1 MDYRPLGSS
10 GLMVSAVGIGCNAFG
25 RRVDQD
31 GVGSILAAAR
41 DSGVT
46 LLDTADIYGGEPGQ
60 SESML
65 GEALRGQRDE
75 FVLAT
80 KFGMDMQGANGQDFG
95 ALGSRR
101 YVRRAVEASL
111 RRLQTDHIDLYQ
123 LHRPDPLTPIEET
136 LEALTD
142 LVREGKVLYVGCSNF
157 DGWQVADAS
166 WTSSTAGLASFVSVQ
181 NEYSLLDR
189 SVEDEVTPRASG
201 SGSAYSRS
209 SRWRVDCSPASTSV
223 EPPHRRVRGPRWRRT
238 ARAGWRRP
246 TGTGSRRC
254 SPSPT
259 SAGVELLDVAI
270 GGLAAQPAV
279 SSVIAGATSAEQV
292 TRNAR
297 AAAGSP
303 PPPTSAAIDEISTA
317 RSSRDPSIGRAV
329 RRRWS
334 GWRRSRRSRCRSPS
348 PAGRSRRRCR
358 RRCPTSARSGPGW
371 RRSARSR
378 WSRRPPCR
386 PPRGGRSARS

>member
-1 MDYRPLGSS
+1 MTATETAQDMSYRPLGSS
-10 GLMVSAVGIGCNAFG
+10 GLMVSAVGVGCNAFG
-25 RRVDQD
+25 RRVDQV
-31 GVGSILAAAR
+31 GVGSILSAAR
-41 DSGVT
+41 DAGVT

-80 KFGMDMQGANGQDFG
+80 KFGMDMQGANGEDFG

-142 LVREGKVLYVGCSNF
+142 LVREGKVLYLGCSNF

-189 SVEDEVTPRASG
+189 SVEDEVTPACERFGLGILPFFPLARGLLTGKYRRGAVAPEGSRAALES
-201 SGSAYSRS
+201 
-209 SRWRVDCSPASTSV
+209 D
-223 EPPHRRVRGPRWRRT
+223 
-238 ARAGWRRP
+238 RAGWLAEADWDRVEALQGFAAER
-246 TGTGSRRC
+246 
-254 SPSPT
+254 
-259 SAGVELLDVAI
+259 GVELLDVAI

-279 SSVIAGATSAEQV
+279 TSVIAGATTAEQV

-297 AAAGSP
+297 AAGWQ
-303 PPPTSAAIDEISTA
+303 PTAADLVALDEL
-317 RSSRDPSIGRAV
+317 
-329 RRRWS
+329 
-334 GWRRSRRSRCRSPS
+334 
-348 PAGRSRRRCR
+348 
-358 RRCPTSARSGPGW
+358 
-371 RRSARSR
+371 
-378 WSRRPPCR
+378 
-386 PPRGGRSARS
+386 

>member
-1 MDYRPLGSS
+1 MTATPPAPDMTYRPLGSS
-10 GLMVSAVGIGCNAFG
+10 GLMVSVAGVGCNAFG

-31 GVGSILAAAR
+31 GVAAILTAAR

-46 LLDTADIYGGEPGQ
+46 LLDTADIYGGQPGQ

-65 GEALRGQRDE
+65 GEALKGQRDE

-80 KFGMDMQGANGQDFG
+80 KFGMDMQGANGPDFG

-101 YVRRAVEASL
+101 YLRRAVEASL

-123 LHRPDPLTPIEET
+123 LHRPDPFTPLEET

-142 LVREGKVLYVGCSNF
+142 LVHEGKVLYLGCSNF

-189 SVEDEVTPRASG
+189 TVEDEVTPACERFGLGILPFFPLARGLLTGKYQRGAAAPEGSRA
-201 SGSAYSRS
+201 ALEA
-209 SRWRVDCSPASTSV
+209 D
-223 EPPHRRVRGPRWRRT
+223 
-238 ARAGWRRP
+238 RAGWLAEADWDRVEALQGFADER
-246 TGTGSRRC
+246 
-254 SPSPT
+254 
-259 SAGVELLDVAI
+259 GVELIDVAI

-279 SSVIAGATSAEQV
+279 ASVISGATSAAQV

-297 AAAGSP
+297 AARWEP
-303 PPPTSAAIDEISTA
+303 DAADLAALDEL
-317 RSSRDPSIGRAV
+317 
-329 RRRWS
+329 
-334 GWRRSRRSRCRSPS
+334 
-348 PAGRSRRRCR
+348 
-358 RRCPTSARSGPGW
+358 
-371 RRSARSR
+371 
-378 WSRRPPCR
+378 
-386 PPRGGRSARS
+386 

>member
-1 MDYRPLGSS
+1 MTATPPAPDMTYRPLGSS
-10 GLMVSAVGIGCNAFG
+10 GLMVSVAGVGCNAFG

-31 GVGSILAAAR
+31 GVASILTAAR

-46 LLDTADIYGGEPGQ
+46 LLDTADIYGGHPGQ

-65 GEALRGQRDE
+65 GEALKGQRDQ

-80 KFGMDMQGANGQDFG
+80 KFGMDMQGANGPDFG

-123 LHRPDPLTPIEET
+123 LHRPDPFTPLEET

-142 LVREGKVLYVGCSNF
+142 LVREGKVLYLGCSNF

-189 SVEDEVTPRASG
+189 TVEDEVTPACERFGLGILPFFPLARGLLTGKYQRDAAAPEGSRA
-201 SGSAYSRS
+201 ALAA
-209 SRWRVDCSPASTSV
+209 D
-223 EPPHRRVRGPRWRRT
+223 
-238 ARAGWRRP
+238 RAGWLAEADWDRVEALQGFADER
-246 TGTGSRRC
+246 
-254 SPSPT
+254 
-259 SAGVELLDVAI
+259 GVELIDVAI

-279 SSVIAGATSAEQV
+279 ASVISGATSAAQV

-297 AAAGSP
+297 AALWEP
-303 PPPTSAAIDEISTA
+303 DAADLAALDEL
-317 RSSRDPSIGRAV
+317 
-329 RRRWS
+329 
-334 GWRRSRRSRCRSPS
+334 
-348 PAGRSRRRCR
+348 
-358 RRCPTSARSGPGW
+358 
-371 RRSARSR
+371 
-378 WSRRPPCR
+378 
-386 PPRGGRSARS
+386 